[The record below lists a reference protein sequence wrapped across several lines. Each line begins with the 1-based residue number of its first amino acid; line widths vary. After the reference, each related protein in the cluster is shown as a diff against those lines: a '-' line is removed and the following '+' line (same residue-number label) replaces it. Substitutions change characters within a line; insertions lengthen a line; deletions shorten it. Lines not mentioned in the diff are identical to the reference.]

1 MKNAEKIDVPM
12 SDIFPLKQPTKL
24 DATLFSNIFLKYIA
38 STGM

>member
-24 DATLFSNIFLKYIA
+24 DATLFPNIF
-38 STGM
+38 